1 MLVICNG
8 TNHVPCTMLVPSLFC
23 DVPVE
28 LLVRFWWEQTHGG
41 DSAAAASSGQSPDA
55 SETKSAGPE
64 QATQHGDASTD
75 AKPETQQQTQSQ
87 RQTLQQAQ
95 SHDHGDRGSPE
106 RLAEDEKAEAAPEAV
121 SAAASEAASAAA
133 PQEPGLQSGLAQH
146 ASAASEKGASQQY
159 DEISLM

>member
-8 TNHVPCTMLVPSLFC
+8 TNHVPCTIQTAFLLC
-23 DVPVE
+23 DVTSE
-28 LLVRFWWEQTHGG
+28 LLICFWWGQTHGG
-41 DSAAAASSGQSPDA
+41 DSAVAAYSGQSPEV

-87 RQTLQQAQ
+87 RQTQQPTQ

-106 RLAEDEKAEAAPEAV
+106 RLAEEEMAEAAPETT
-121 SAAASEAASAAA
+121 SAAAPEAASAAA
-133 PQEPGLQSGLAQH
+133 PQEPGLQSRLAQH
-146 ASAASEKGASQQY
+146 AAAASGKGALQQY
-159 DEISLM
+159 DEMSLV